1 MNAQGKVQDRDK
13 KVRSFEDKIH
23 GAFNI
28 KMINCYKVYILA
40 NEIIYQ
46 NQSLFL
52 ALKMAFFLQLYTNM
66 PKTSQLIGKKVTK
79 K

>member
-52 ALKMAFFLQLYTNM
+52 AF
-66 PKTSQLIGKKVTK
+66 
-79 K
+79 

>member
-40 NEIIYQ
+40 NEIICQ

-52 ALKMAFFLQLYTNM
+52 AF
-66 PKTSQLIGKKVTK
+66 
-79 K
+79 